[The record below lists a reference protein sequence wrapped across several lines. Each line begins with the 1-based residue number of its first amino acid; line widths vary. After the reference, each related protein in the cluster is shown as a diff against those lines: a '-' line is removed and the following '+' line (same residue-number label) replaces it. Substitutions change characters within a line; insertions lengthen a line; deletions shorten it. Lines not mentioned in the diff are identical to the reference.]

1 MAPRVI
7 SVSLNKN
14 GRFDFACRC
23 MVFWAIPN
31 TGGNMALKT
40 SMLLGLMT
48 LGLNCWA
55 DEMYDDTR
63 FYTISSVSISEI
75 SHDVILDH
83 SVQKTVAEAYF
94 DQQAPGRIETA
105 GKVISVARDLVALGE
120 DIYRLVSKGKPNVT
134 TSYDPISVIPKV
146 EGRAV
151 DLMDTESWSMPQKRT
166 FQMGLKNLYGIEV
179 ITFRYS
185 VMYSYNGSY
194 DGKGKY
200 LTAAQIQPDYVNVLW
215 GFDFSATMK
224 LSGIQNQGSRQNP
237 IAAATLRIEYTA
249 SNVLNSR
256 TIGDTFFITGTGAF
270 RKL

>member
-1 MAPRVI
+1 M
-7 SVSLNKN
+7 L
-14 GRFDFACRC
+14 
-23 MVFWAIPN
+23 
-31 TGGNMALKT
+31 LKT
-40 SMLLGLMT
+40 TLLLGLLT
-48 LGLNCWA
+48 TGLNSWAA
-55 DEMYDDTR
+55 DEMYENDQS
-63 FYTISSVSISEI
+63 FYTIGSVTVSEI

-83 SVQKTVAEAYF
+83 AVQKTVSEAYF
-94 DQQAPGRIETA
+94 DQATPGPNRIETA

-146 EGRAV
+146 DGHPV

-166 FQMGLKNLYGIEV
+166 YQLALKNLYGIEV
-179 ITFRYS
+179 ISFRYS

-200 LTAAQIQPDYVNVLW
+200 ITAAQIQPDYVNVLW

-224 LSGIQNQGSRQNP
+224 LSGIQNQGTRQAP
-237 IAAATLRIEYTA
+237 VAAATLRIEYTA

-256 TIGDTFFITGTGAF
+256 TIGDTFFITGTGGF